1 MKQLAKL
8 AVMFMA
14 VVAFVP
20 QAFAGLKTEGPPKLT
35 FEPLKY
41 EAIQNQPPPAPPI
54 GLDYQVATDGEAY
67 TLASYVIERSV
78 FAVDLNLVAV
88 AGYRVR
94 DWAGATGG
102 GLEYEKKL
110 GSGYGKAGFYIV
122 SVQAEK
128 LKGVFGLSYNVR
140 F

>member
-1 MKQLAKL
+1 MKQLSRL
-8 AVMFMA
+8 AVMFVA
-14 VVAFVP
+14 VVAFVAP
-20 QAFAGLKTEGPPKLT
+20 AFAGIATEGPPKLT

-41 EAIQNQPPPAPPI
+41 ETVQNQPPPAPPF

-67 TLASYVIERSV
+67 TLASYVIERNV
-78 FAVDLNLVAV
+78 LAVDLNLVAV

-102 GLEYEKKL
+102 GLEYQKKL

-122 SVQAEK
+122 SVQSEK
-128 LKGVFGLSYNVR
+128 LKGVFGLSYNQR
-140 F
+140 L

>member
-1 MKQLAKL
+1 LKQLSKL

-14 VVAFVP
+14 VVAIVP
-20 QAFAGLKTEGPPKLT
+20 QAFAGIATEGPPKLT

-41 EAIQNQPPPAPPI
+41 ESIQNQPPPADPF
-54 GLDYQVATDGEAY
+54 GLEYQVATDGEAY
-67 TLASYVIERSV
+67 TLASYVIERGILAPEIS
-78 FAVDLNLVAV
+78 LVLV

-102 GLEYEKKL
+102 GLEYQKKL
-110 GSGYGKAGFYIV
+110 GSGYGKAGFYII
-122 SVQAEK
+122 SVQSEK
-128 LKGVFGLSYNVR
+128 LKGVFGLSYKKE